1 MEISV
6 KSLRTG
12 GRSAKIQQAVY
23 SAVNKLLEECD
34 PSTLSVYTIASEA
47 GVPAST
53 IYRRWGDLNRLLADV
68 AVQKLHP
75 DTIPNDMG
83 NYKADIT
90 EWVEQYYEEM
100 SSPTG
105 MNMLREIIY
114 AKEGYAAK
122 KCTVIIGEQLD
133 IINARAQNRSEQII
147 PNELLINFV
156 VSPIIFHLLFDNETL
171 TCEKALSFLNRLFLD
186 TVKANSSDK
195 TS

>member
-1 MEISV
+1 MGNKMEISV

-23 SAVNKLLEECD
+23 SAVNKLLEES
-34 PSTLSVYTIASEA
+34 PPATLSVYTIAAEA

-53 IYRRWGDLNRLLADV
+53 IYRRWGDINRLLADV

-83 NYKADIT
+83 SYQADII

-105 MNMLREIIY
+105 MSMLREIIY
-114 AKEGYAAK
+114 AKEGCAAK
-122 KCTVIIGEQLD
+122 RCTVIIGEQLD
-133 IINARAQNRSEQII
+133 IINTRAQERGEQII

-171 TCEKALSFLNRLFLD
+171 TCEKALSFLNKLFLE
-186 TVKANSSDK
+186 APYS
-195 TS
+195 